1 MCPSCLHK
9 DSLKPAQRA
18 TLNPHSVT
26 LSQVRPWFVGKTGR
40 DDSLYRINLGFIHR
54 HRQASVPD
62 DPNYPRGR
70 KNGESIMEIQTA
82 KHVAGK
88 QWGLDQL
95 DSVGPEFA
103 ASAKRKERIIT
114 SASKKVRDAE
124 FMLGV
129 HLQGEPRELGV
140 GGVRLL

>member
-9 DSLKPAQRA
+9 NPLKPPQRA
-18 TLNPHSVT
+18 TLNPHSVA
-26 LSQVRPWFVGKTGR
+26 LSQVRPWLVGKTRR
-40 DDSLYRINLGFIHR
+40 DDGLYRINFGFIHR

-70 KNGESIMEIQTA
+70 KNGQSIMKIQAA

-103 ASAKRKERIIT
+103 ASAKWKERIIT
-114 SASKKVRDAE
+114 PASKRVRDAE
-124 FMLGV
+124 FMFGM
-129 HLQGEPRELGV
+129 HLQSEPRELGV
-140 GGVRLL
+140 GGARLL